1 MSDNVFECNLRASY
15 SLKSDLFSLELPI
28 YAISSKS
35 KKPVE
40 IKYKDTFVRITP
52 SDKGRATI
60 KDKEIV
66 IYCLSQLMVKLNNN
80 LQAGRVASVCIFD
93 FLKASGRGTSGRDY
107 QDFNLALERL
117 KGTIIQTNR
126 TINGKAIDQISGI
139 IESYK
144 VSESKSRRV
153 EVKLAEWIIQSAL
166 ENQVLTLDPSYF
178 GMKRSFEKRVYEVCR
193 KLCGKY
199 HTLSIRLE
207 NFHTLVTG
215 TGTAAK
221 FKRDLTFQLSQGKV
235 LGYRVKLK
243 DHMVR
248 IYKDTPEGKKSL
260 MKDMLAGIV

>member
-1 MSDNVFECNLRASY
+1 MNDNIFECNLRAPY

-35 KKPVE
+35 REPVE
-40 IKYKDTFVRITP
+40 LKYKDTFVRITP
-52 SDKGRATI
+52 SHIGRATV

-66 IYCLSQLMVKLNNN
+66 IYCLSQLMVQLNSKL
-80 LQAGRVASVCIFD
+80 QPGEIASVCTFD
-93 FLKASGRGTSGRDY
+93 FLKTTGRGASGRAY

-126 TINGKAIDQISGI
+126 TINGKPIDQISGI

-144 VSESKSRRV
+144 ISESKSRRV
-153 EVKLAEWIIQSAL
+153 EIKLADWIIQSAL
-166 ENQVLTLDPSYF
+166 ENKILTLDPSYF
-178 GMKRSFEKRVYEVCR
+178 GIKRSFDKRVYEVCR

-221 FKRDLTFQLSQGKV
+221 FKRDLTLLISRGKM

-243 DHMVR
+243 DQMVR
-248 IYKDTPEGKKSL
+248 IYKDTPEGKKFL
-260 MKDMLAGIV
+260 TKDMLAGIV